1 MSPIESS
8 DEKDIFRHTPVRFLG
23 YANEVGEAF
32 RSLVKPVVVKF
43 SYVVAFGY
51 VAADSID
58 KGFIESQKT
67 HVNTTE
73 KTKKVAIATVDTVLW
88 QTFASVLI
96 PGFTI
101 NRFCFSTN
109 MLLQKSTK
117 LPTTVRKWTVTTL
130 GLATIPFIVHPIDT
144 FVEETMNKT
153 ARKVYNE

>member
-1 MSPIESS
+1 MSSPSESQ
-8 DEKDIFRHTPVRFLG
+8 KDIFRDTPVRFLG

-32 RSLVKPVVVKF
+32 RSLVKPAVVKF

-58 KGFIESQKT
+58 KGYKESEKI
-67 HVNTTE
+67 HANSTE
-73 KTKKVAIATVDTVLW
+73 KTKKVAIAAVDTVLW

-101 NRFCFSTN
+101 NRFCFFTN
-109 MLLQKSTK
+109 MLLEKSTK
-117 LPTTVRKWTVTTL
+117 LPTNLRKWTVTCL

-144 FVEETMNKT
+144 FVEEAMDKT
-153 ARKVYNE
+153 ARKIYN